1 MGVAGS
7 TRLLAAMLVL
17 LLVGCSERDGT
28 DASDGNDPID
38 ADASVSMTY
47 YVRGIVIELPSE
59 RGDLVIRHESI
70 PEFMSIKGEIVGMN
84 SMQMP
89 FPLGAD
95 ASLEGIAVGDKV
107 QFVLEVDWDPSY
119 FIVEISTLAPETELD
134 FSKDRPML
142 QVDPGG

>member
-7 TRLLAAMLVL
+7 TRWLAAMLVL
-17 LLVGCSERDGT
+17 LLVGCSEREGT
-28 DASDGNDPID
+28 DTSGGTDPYDED
-38 ADASVSMTY
+38 APLEMTY

-70 PEFMSIKGEIVGMN
+70 PEFMSIEGEIVGMS
-84 SMQMP
+84 SMQMS
-89 FPLGAD
+89 FPLGAE

-107 QFVLEVDWDPSY
+107 RFVLEVNWDPSY
-119 FIVEISTLAPETELD
+119 SIVEIARLAPETELD

>member
-17 LLVGCSERDGT
+17 LLVGCGERDGT
-28 DASDGNDPID
+28 DASNGNDPYDED
-38 ADASVSMTY
+38 APLEMTY

-70 PEFMSIKGEIVGMN
+70 PEFMNIKGEIVGMS
-84 SMQMP
+84 SMQMS
-89 FPLGAD
+89 FPLGAE
-95 ASLEGIAVGDKV
+95 ASLEGIVVGDKV
-107 QFVLEVDWDPSY
+107 QFVFEVDWAPSY

>member
-7 TRLLAAMLVL
+7 TRLLVAILVP
-17 LLVGCSERDGT
+17 LLVGCGQPDGA
-28 DASDGNDPID
+28 DAPSGSAPVD
-38 ADASVSMTY
+38 ADAPIGMTY
-47 YVRGIVIELPSE
+47 FVRGIVVELPGE
-59 RGDLVIRHESI
+59 GRDLVIRHESI
-70 PEFMSIKGEIVGMN
+70 PEFMNIKGEIVGMN

-107 QFVLEVDWDPSY
+107 RFVLEVDWAPSY
-119 FIVEISTLAPETELD
+119 SIVEISTLAPETELD

-142 QVDPGG
+142 RVDPGG